1 MPGNVTF
8 RTGSAEIQADFYNTL
23 NAVAG
28 SLKEFQGSNV
38 KITGYTDSTGDA
50 MRNQILSEQRAGS
63 VARYLQSR
71 GVTAARLQ
79 TSGLGARNP
88 LDSNNTEAG
97 RQANRRVELDVIPLD
112 NGQQSSQQGR
122 QY

>member
-1 MPGNVTF
+1 
-8 RTGSAEIQADFYNTL
+8 
-23 NAVAG
+23 
-28 SLKEFQGSNV
+28 
-38 KITGYTDSTGDA
+38 
-50 MRNQILSEQRAGS
+50 
-63 VARYLQSR
+63 
-71 GVTAARLQ
+71 VTAARLQ
-79 TSGLGARNP
+79 ISGLGARNP